1 MSYPA
6 HFEVEAP
13 AEVANWRPLVQWL
26 LAVPHLVIANVL
38 SNVANV
44 LALVSWFA
52 ILFTGN
58 LPVGIAR
65 FQVMALRYN
74 ARAVTY
80 AGWLHEDYP
89 PFEFEMLTDDP
100 RTTPT
105 RVDVTPQLTDRNR
118 LTVGLR
124 LLWII
129 PAALFAAVMVVA
141 TVFVMLVA
149 AFAVLFTGRWPEGMR
164 AFVVNT
170 GGVIVRFSA
179 YANLLVDDYPP
190 FSLGDGGAVAGGPA
204 PAAPVPA

>member
-13 AEVANWRPLVQWL
+13 AEVENWRPLVQWL
-26 LAVPHLVIANVL
+26 LAIPHLAIANVL

-58 LPVGIAR
+58 LPDGIAR

-74 ARAVTY
+74 ARALTY
-80 AGWLHEDYP
+80 AGWLHTDYP
-89 PFEFEMLTDDP
+89 PFEFEMTTDDP
-100 RTTPT
+100 GTAPT
-105 RVDVTPQLTDRNR
+105 RVDVTPQLSDRNK

-124 LLWII
+124 FIWII
-129 PAALFAAVMVVA
+129 PAALFAAVMTFA
-141 TVFVMLVA
+141 MLFVMLAA

-164 AFVVNT
+164 AFVLKT
-170 GGVIVRFSA
+170 GSLLVRLTA
-179 YANLLVDDYPP
+179 YGNLLVDDYPP
-190 FSLGDGGAVAGGPA
+190 FSLGGGDAVEGGLP
-204 PAAPVPA
+204 PAAPIPA